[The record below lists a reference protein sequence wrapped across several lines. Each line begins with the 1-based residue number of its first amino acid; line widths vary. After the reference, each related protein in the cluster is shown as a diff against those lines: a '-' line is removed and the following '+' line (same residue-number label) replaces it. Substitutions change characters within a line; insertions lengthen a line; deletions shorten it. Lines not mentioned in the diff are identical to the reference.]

1 MSMFFILSVEIIL
14 LKLNYF
20 VFTQRKVIFY
30 RYEKKKNIFSNLK
43 KEEFF
48 SVRFFLKIVYLTGEI
63 KYSMYIFFYVFFLSL
78 SQSHN

>member
-30 RYEKKKNIFSNLK
+30 RYEKKKEYFFQF
-43 KEEFF
+43 KE
-48 SVRFFLKIVYLTGEI
+48 RR
-63 KYSMYIFFYVFFLSL
+63 IFFG
-78 SQSHN
+78 